1 MRRTVLVLL
10 LLALPLP
17 AFADHT
23 SCESSLPQVLNLGL
37 PRLPKYGF
45 RADALKL
52 GVQRFMDEFYSEH
65 GTCAGKR
72 PLQVN
77 ITVASDYEIL
87 DWLSQGVLHAAV
99 IPDMTLFLLQRDGRF
114 DPREVEV
121 GSHALGGLLL
131 PDLAGWPVSGQMV
144 DGEWVQRPSL
154 RADLEA
160 FRQQVWDAPPP
171 DEAETQKE
179 NPRYRIVLASHL
191 STLGFLDPVR
201 DTARWLEPRLEKIQ
215 DGKDREDRR
224 ERFWEAFFRHAR
236 FAIGCDSLEMEDA
249 RSCWEPP
256 RSEERPWPVEI
267 VYPGEAV
274 LRRYEEARAWPR
286 KVQSYRERLVMAGV
300 TADEIFSRPG
310 KDGGVPFS
318 RPAPLAEL
326 DEIFAERGN
335 DRSGPETRPLRPF
348 EAILEPEPLFGV
360 RTFSFTADEVIRLLR
375 QDQVTSNRE
384 ALALVLPGGGVK
396 AAYQSRIVDE
406 LYRRRYLQNARVET
420 PGPLEVQYVIGT
432 SGGALLGFFVSQ
444 LGEDGPFNLTDIL
457 WKRDPAKGLYLRSS
471 DVFGWTD
478 ILRYLSVVV
487 SFLVLCA
494 LLALVS
500 IPERAPLNPAP
511 KTGSTAWRARL
522 SLAVLPLL
530 LAAPLLVRLSNR
542 RSASGQEQVPEFE
555 GLIYAILAMV
565 VMFAD
570 QCLVLHKEPRE
581 NGRPRGPLWF
591 PLLAGGALIAVPL
604 LAGPAGWATRGL
616 GFFPAFAVLAPVVL
630 LAGLIVP
637 LRLHGNAFG
646 LGRSLLEVLVPIGL
660 AVLLGRV
667 LAGEWLT
674 AVKVP
679 FYITGFA
686 LVLLLLAANATLRRF
701 HGRAWWTGYAGS
713 LLLASLLVMNL
724 CWPEGGVHEELSV
737 GTFLVCVGLLVLLL
751 GGIAWAYASQR
762 RYHLEGTHDFVAG
775 FIVVLIHLV
784 IVAVTLWVLTE
795 RLPDWLSP
803 LELTGEFWTWLLG
816 ISLVTGLALLLTA
829 LYGRSG
835 SRAVEQLGRS
845 FRFLCSHHPNGDFVT
860 RRFLRLAAQAV
871 FALAWWNLIVAPAL
885 YGNRQARAYLTGAV
899 QRFYAEAGRGDGDYR
914 PTARFI
920 APANVLE
927 RDGTRYFV
935 FVPTGDECPQV
946 PDRRLVNGAIWYPYA
961 VGPVRG
967 DCPSVPNREL
977 PVRVIFAS
985 GSPFPIF
992 PAHRVTLDDEE
1003 VSLVDG
1009 GYSNN
1014 VPVDAAR
1021 TLAAEQV
1028 LIVESTSP
1036 LRSAAEPS
1044 PFARTMLGM
1053 RGDLVANLGR
1063 LPAFLF
1069 ERSQQVDR
1077 LSRRDLFVVSIS
1089 PSRDEKDWPP
1099 LFDFRRQT
1107 VRRME
1112 KVASADLGK
1121 RVGMVQSWGRPAFVL
1136 SVEVL
1141 GRPAPEEEPHEHGAG
1156 EGHPH

>member
-1 MRRTVLVLL
+1 MRPAVFLL
-10 LLALPLP
+10 LLAMPLP
-17 AFADHT
+17 ALADHA
-23 SCESSLPQVLNLGL
+23 SCGSTLPQVLNLGL
-37 PRLPKYGF
+37 PRLPKDDF

-52 GVQRFMDEFYSEH
+52 GVQRFMDEFYTEH
-65 GTCAGKR
+65 GTCAGQR

-121 GSHALGGLLL
+121 GGHELGGLLL
-131 PDLAGWPVSGQMV
+131 PDLAGWPVSGQIV
-144 DGEWVQRPSL
+144 DGEWTQRPSL

-160 FRQQVWDAPPP
+160 FRQEVWNA
-171 DEAETQKE
+171 AKT
-179 NPRYRIVLASHL
+179 PRYRIVLASHL

-201 DTARWLEPRLEKIQ
+201 DTAAWLEPRLDRIE
-215 DGKDREDRR
+215 DGKEREDRR
-224 ERFWEAFFRHAR
+224 ERFWEAFFEQAR
-236 FAIGCDSLEMEDA
+236 FAIGCDSLETEGA
-249 RSCWEPP
+249 GSCWELPK
-256 RSEERPWPVEI
+256 SEEPPWPVEI
-267 VYPGEAV
+267 LYPGEAV
-274 LRRYEEARAWPR
+274 LRRDEEARARPR
-286 KVQSYRERLVMAGV
+286 AGRRYRERLVMAGN

-310 KDGGVPFS
+310 PDNDVPFHK
-318 RPAPLAEL
+318 PAPLTEL
-326 DEIFAERGN
+326 EEIFAERKN
-335 DRSGPETRPLRPF
+335 DRPGPDTRPLRPF
-348 EAILEPEPLFGV
+348 EPILEPEPLFGV
-360 RTFSFTADEVIRLLR
+360 RTFGFTADEAVRLLR
-375 QDQVTSNRE
+375 QDQTTSNRE

-406 LYRRRYLQNARVET
+406 LYRHRYLKNSQVGT
-420 PGPLEVQYVIGT
+420 PGPLPGPLEVQYVIGT

-457 WKRDPAKGLYLRSS
+457 WKRDPKKDLYMRST

-478 ILRYLSVVV
+478 LLRYLSVVA

-500 IPERAPLNPAP
+500 IPERAPLNPAH

-522 SLAVLPLL
+522 TLAVLPLL
-530 LAAPLLVRLSNR
+530 LAAPLLVRLSNQ
-542 RSASGQEQVPEFE
+542 RSASAREQIPEFE

-581 NGRPRGPLWF
+581 NGRPRGPLWL
-591 PLLAGGALIAVPL
+591 PVLAGAALVAIPL
-604 LAGPAGWATRGL
+604 LAGPAAWATRGL
-616 GFFPAFAVLAPVVL
+616 TFRPAYAVLLPVVL

-646 LGRSLLEVLVPIGL
+646 PGRTLLEALVPVGL
-660 AVLLGRV
+660 ALLLGLA
-667 LAGEWLT
+667 LAGEWL
-674 AVKVP
+674 ARVKVP

-686 LVLLLLAANATLRRF
+686 LVLLLLAANATLRRLR
-701 HGRAWWTGYAGS
+701 GRAWWTGYAGS
-713 LLLASLLVMNL
+713 LVLASVLVMNL
-724 CWPEGGVHEELSV
+724 CWPEGGVHEGLSV

-762 RYHLEGTHDFVAG
+762 RYHLERTHDFVAG
-775 FIVVLIHLV
+775 FIVVLVHLV

-795 RLPDWLSP
+795 RLPDRLSP

-816 ISLVTGLALLLTA
+816 ISLAAGLALLLVA

-835 SRAVEQLGRS
+835 SRVVRRLRGS
-845 FRFLCSHHPNGDFVT
+845 FLFLCSHHPNGDFVT
-860 RRFLRLAAQAV
+860 RRFLRVAGLAV
-871 FALAWWNLIVAPAL
+871 FSLAWWNLIVAPAL

-899 QRFYAEAGRGDGDYR
+899 QRFYAEAGRKDGDYR
-914 PTARFI
+914 PTAGFI

-935 FVPTGDECPQV
+935 FVPPGDECPQV
-946 PDRRLVNGAIWYPYA
+946 PDRRLVNGAIWYPYT
-961 VGPVRG
+961 VGPSPG
-967 DCPSVPNREL
+967 GCPAVPDQEL

-992 PAHRVTLDDEE
+992 PAHQLTLDGQQ

-1014 VPVDAAR
+1014 IPVDAAR
-1021 TLAAEQV
+1021 TVAAEQV

-1036 LRSAAEPS
+1036 LRSGAEPS
-1044 PFARTMLGM
+1044 RLARTVLGM
-1053 RGDLVANLGR
+1053 RGELVANLGR

-1112 KVASADLGK
+1112 RVAAADLGR
-1121 RVGMVQSWGRPAFVL
+1121 RVAMVQSWGRPLFVL
-1136 SVEVL
+1136 SVEVS
-1141 GRPAPEEEPHEHGAG
+1141 
-1156 EGHPH
+1156 